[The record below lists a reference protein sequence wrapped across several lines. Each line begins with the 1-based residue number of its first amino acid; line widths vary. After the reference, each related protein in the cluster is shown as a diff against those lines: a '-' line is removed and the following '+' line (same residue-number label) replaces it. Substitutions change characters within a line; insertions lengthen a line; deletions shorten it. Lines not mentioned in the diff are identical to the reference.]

1 MDRGSGDGLADGQ
14 PQAEVLLLEPAPP
27 LHRGLAHKGDH
38 DRASEKQ
45 SARHA
50 MAQKYTR
57 ASGRVFVLS
66 GQKLLA
72 GDCGG
77 GEERTPMGPGMNF
90 CPVVLQHRA
99 VNTTDQ

>member
-1 MDRGSGDGLADGQ
+1 
-14 PQAEVLLLEPAPP
+14 
-27 LHRGLAHKGDH
+27 
-38 DRASEKQ
+38 
-45 SARHA
+45 